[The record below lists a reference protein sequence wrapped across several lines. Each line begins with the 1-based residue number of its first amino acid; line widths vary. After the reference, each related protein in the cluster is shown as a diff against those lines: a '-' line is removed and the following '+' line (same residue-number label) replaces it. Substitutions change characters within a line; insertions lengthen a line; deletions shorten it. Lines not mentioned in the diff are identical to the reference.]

1 MYAANGQKLPL
12 AKWWYRVVQE
22 YVHPNTFYR
31 LMHDGGWWCGSGVG
45 GAGFLSTTF
54 KTQQPPL
61 QKKMPLR
68 NVQIYSGILELL
80 IGFCST
86 KQYFHE
92 RLGAL
97 EV

>member
-22 YVHPNTFYR
+22 YVHPNTFCR
-31 LMHDGGWWCGSGVG
+31 LMFDGGWWCRSGVG
-45 GAGFLSTTF
+45 GAGLLSTTF

-61 QKKMPLR
+61 QNCPLR
-68 NVQIYSGILELL
+68 NVQIHSGIPELL

-86 KQYFHE
+86 KQYFHG